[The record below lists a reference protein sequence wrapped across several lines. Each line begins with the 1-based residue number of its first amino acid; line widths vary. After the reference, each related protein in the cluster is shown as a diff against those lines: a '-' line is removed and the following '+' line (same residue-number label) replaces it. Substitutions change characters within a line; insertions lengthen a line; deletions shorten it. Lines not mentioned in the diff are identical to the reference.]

1 MNSLR
6 RLRDMSGHT
15 WDLLRIR
22 LSGQEA
28 LTIMAGLG
36 LLSGLLTGVV
46 MLAFRLVV
54 ESAQGQLIPGAGTE
68 NFEALE
74 PVLRLLLCM
83 GGGLTV
89 GLLFQAVHTRLREVG
104 VVHVMDRLAHHQG
117 HLPLGNAVMQ
127 FLGAAISLI
136 SGHSV
141 GREGPG
147 VHLGA
152 AAGSQLG
159 VRLGLP
165 NNTVRTLTA
174 CGVAASIAA
183 SFNTPLA
190 GVIFA
195 MEVVM
200 MEYTVSGFAPVI
212 LAAVSATA
220 VTRIVYGDAPAF
232 VVPTLQIFSLSELP
246 LVLLTGIVI
255 GLLAAAFNHS
265 VVFFSQRLTEWPI
278 WIRLT
283 LAGTVTGVLAM
294 AAPQIMGVGYDTVTA
309 SLLGELALPTLITV
323 AALKLLATTAGIGLG
338 LPGGLIGPTLVVGAM
353 AGGAVGAAISFWLPG
368 ELSHLGFYAMM
379 GMGAMMAATLQ
390 APLAALTAM
399 LELSGNSNI
408 IMPGLLAVITASLSA
423 RRLYGVESVFL
434 LLMRARGLDYRNDPV
449 AQHLRRLAVSS
460 AMDRSVAVLPM
471 KADRAEAEAVLGEQQ
486 PRWILA
492 QDGMTPVAV
501 LPAADLALAMEN
513 DPKAASLDLLAIP
526 ADRRDVAPVALEA
539 TLQEA
544 LERVRGTEAEV
555 LYVTRPAAPGII
567 RVYGVLTE
575 SDIERSYRY

>member
-1 MNSLR
+1 
-6 RLRDMSGHT
+6 MSGHT
-15 WDLLRIR
+15 LDLLRFR
-22 LSGQEA
+22 LSGQEE

-36 LLSGLLTGVV
+36 LLAGLFTGVV
-46 MLAFRLVV
+46 MLAFRLLV
-54 ESAQGQLIPGAGTE
+54 ESAQEKLIPGANTE
-68 NFEALE
+68 GFETLE
-74 PVLRLLLCM
+74 PVARLLLCM
-83 GGGLTV
+83 GGGLVV
-89 GLLFQAVHTRLREVG
+89 GLLFQAVHARVREVG
-104 VVHVMDRLAHHQG
+104 VVHVMDRLAYHQG

-141 GREGPG
+141 GREGPA

-212 LAAVSATA
+212 LAAVSATT
-220 VTRIVYGDAPAF
+220 VTRIVYGDVPAF
-232 VVPTLQIFSLSELP
+232 VVPTLQLFALSELA

-265 VVFFSQRLTEWPI
+265 VVFFSRRLTAWPV

-283 LAGTVTGVLAM
+283 AAGTVTGVLAM
-294 AAPQIMGVGYDTVTA
+294 ATPQIMGVGYDTVTA
-309 SLLGELALPTLITV
+309 SLLGQLALPTLVSV

-338 LPGGLIGPTLVVGAM
+338 LPGGLIGPTLVVGSM

-368 ELSHLGFYAMM
+368 EVSHLGFYAMM

-399 LELSGNSNI
+399 LELTGNPNI

-434 LLMRARGLDYRNDPV
+434 LLMRARGLDYRNDPI

-460 AMDRSVAVLPM
+460 AMDRSVAVLPVTV
-471 KADRAEAEAVLGEQQ
+471 DRAEAEAVLGEQQ

-492 QDGMTPVAV
+492 RDHLTPVAV

-513 DPKAASLDLLAIP
+513 DAEAPSLDLLAIP
-526 ADRRDVAPVALEA
+526 ADRRDVAPIALEA

-555 LYVTRPAAPGII
+555 LYVTRPAAPGID

-575 SDIERSYRY
+575 SDIEQSYRY

>member
-22 LSGQEA
+22 LSGQEE

-46 MLAFRLVV
+46 MLAFRLAV
-54 ESAQGQLIPGAGTE
+54 ESAQGQLLPGAGTE
-68 NFEALE
+68 NFDALE
-74 PVLRLLLCM
+74 PFLRLLLCV

-104 VVHVMDRLAHHQG
+104 VVHVMDRLAYHQG

-200 MEYTVSGFAPVI
+200 MEYTVYGFAPVI
-212 LAAVSATA
+212 LAAVSATT

-232 VVPTLQIFSLSELP
+232 IVPTLQMLSLSELP

-265 VVFFSQRLTEWPI
+265 VVFFSRRLTEWPI

-283 LAGTVTGVLAM
+283 AAGTVTGVLAM

-399 LELSGNSNI
+399 LELSGNPNI

-449 AQHLRRLAVSS
+449 AQHLRRLAVSA
-460 AMDRSVAVLPM
+460 AMDRSVAVLPV
-471 KADRAEAEAVLGEQQ
+471 KTDRAEAEAVLGEQQ

-501 LPAADLALAMEN
+501 LPAADLARAMEN
-513 DPKAASLDLLAIP
+513 DPYARPVDLPEMP
-526 ADRRDVAPVALEA
+526 ADRRDVAPIALEA

-544 LERVRGTEAEV
+544 LERVRGTEADV

-575 SDIERSYRY
+575 ADIERSYRY